1 MTDEINEIE
10 SLKQESFEHLLS
22 EINYLRWRIDKLIAQ
37 SAETYE
43 SSEPPDDISAPPD
56 VYCPEDSRLDQL
68 CDTFNLSDLERNIL
82 ILCAGVEIDE
92 QLAADCAVLTK
103 QTEFEFVT
111 LGLVQRLY
119 GELRKQLL
127 NTGKPLLKW
136 QLIDISSGRLL
147 KKSLKID
154 DWVLQFLLGNDEP
167 TPLAHSGILEP
178 EWFCDGLKSVP
189 PSYDEPAQGLHRRWR
204 NIQSPKQTLQL
215 CGSDPIAHQHIAALT
230 CDQFDWSLFTID
242 LDTLSTLDVNGLR
255 NWLVWWYRRAMLHD
269 HVLLVEYDNPAQFS
283 PNEKK
288 ALATIRKTLKT
299 PLVLSGSERL
309 SGVRIPTFDIKP
321 ISAEEQKQ
329 TWLSLLKDKIG
340 LFNPLETQIGAV
352 VSQFNL
358 SAATI
363 QNICDRLID
372 YLKAEGCP
380 DPGTFNALLLD
391 CCRTETRTNLEGLV
405 ERIEPTTTWDDLVLN
420 PDATEVLYQL
430 IATARNRNSVF
441 SKWRMGGNTK
451 RGMGITSMF
460 FGPPGTGKTTAA
472 ELIARELGLDLYR
485 VDLSQVSDKYI
496 GETEKK
502 LKQIFDEAE
511 KSGALLLFDEADAL
525 IGKRT
530 DVKDSKDRYANQSVS
545 YLLQRMETYIGIA
558 ILTTNLPNAIDSAFM
573 RRIRF
578 SVRFEYP
585 SLEQRFEI
593 WKQQFPKEAPTEGL
607 SFQRLAQLNVS
618 GAIIRNIALGA
629 AFLAMEDGVRAGTE
643 LPIRMSHLLSAAR
656 AECLKQS
663 RPITDEEIRGW
674 V

>member
-1 MTDEINEIE
+1 MTDEIKSPN
-10 SLKQESFEHLLS
+10 QESFEHLLS

-37 SAETYE
+37 SAETDE
-43 SSEPPDDISAPPD
+43 SSEPPEDFPAPPN

-82 ILCAGVEIDE
+82 ILCAGVGIDRA
-92 QLAADCAVLTK
+92 LAADCAALEK
-103 QTEFEFVT
+103 QTKFEFVT
-111 LGLVQRLY
+111 LGLAQSIF
-119 GELRKQLL
+119 GEFSPRLL
-127 NTGKPLLKW
+127 NTGKPLMKW
-136 QLIDISSGRLL
+136 QLIDSSVGHLIE
-147 KKSLKID
+147 KSLKID

-189 PSYDEPAQGLHRRWR
+189 PSYDEPAKELHRCWR
-204 NIQSPKQTLQL
+204 DIQSPQQTLQL
-215 CGSDPIAHQHIAALT
+215 CGPDPIAHQQIAAIT

-255 NWLVWWYRRAMLHD
+255 NWLVWWHRRAMLHD
-269 HVLLVEYDNPAQFS
+269 HVLLVEYDNPAHFS
-283 PNEKK
+283 PSEKK

-309 SGVRIPTFDIKP
+309 SRVRIPTFDIKP

-329 TWLSLLKDKIG
+329 TWLSLLQGKMG
-340 LFNPLETQIGAV
+340 LVTNLETQIGAV

-363 QNICDRLID
+363 QSICDRLID
-372 YLKAEGCP
+372 PLKTEGCP
-380 DPGTFNALLLD
+380 DPATFNAMLLES
-391 CCRTETRTNLEGLV
+391 CRTETRTNLEGLV

-420 PDATEVLYQL
+420 PDATEVLHQL
-430 IATARNRNSVF
+430 IATARNRNNVF
-441 SKWRMGGNTK
+441 SKWRMGGNTR
-451 RGMGITSMF
+451 RGMGITSLF

-502 LKQIFDEAE
+502 LKTVFDEAE

-545 YLLQRMETYIGIA
+545 YLLQRMETYTGIA
-558 ILTTNLPNAIDSAFM
+558 VLTTNLPNAIDSAFM

-578 SVRFEYP
+578 QVRFEYP

-618 GAIIRNIALGA
+618 GAIIRNIALVA
-629 AFLAMEDGVRAGTE
+629 AFMAMEDGVRAGTE

-656 AECLKQS
+656 AECMKQG